1 MLKLRS
7 EAIKFSTRLFR
18 IASVLLFLYLFFV
31 SISLMSH
38 AFRGFGS
45 GFAER
50 LITTTANP
58 FVGLF
63 IGILATSL
71 IQSSGTTTSMVVAFV
86 ASGILSVRS
95 AIPIVMGANIGTT
108 VTCTL
113 VALGHI
119 TRKEEFKKAFSG
131 SIMHDFFNILTVAIL
146 FPIEMSTRYL
156 EKTGIFLSSIFN
168 DIGGATITSPIK
180 FIVKP
185 VVDFIDNILRKYIS
199 TSEVTLNIVILII
212 ALAILFMSL
221 YNITQVMKSLVLRR
235 ADIVFDKVIRKNVIL
250 AMFMGMVFTAI
261 VRSSSI
267 TTSLLV
273 PLIAAGI
280 LKLEHSFPIVLGA
293 NVGTTVTAM
302 LAALTGNIAGIT
314 IAFVH
319 LVFNITGILIIY
331 PLKWLRNVPIR
342 AARFVAEKCT
352 KRKIFALLYVI
363 GLFYAVPISLILL
376 AKFFAK

>member
-1 MLKLRS
+1 MNTEKS
-7 EAIKFSTRLFR
+7 KVVSKIVTTVSIVF
-18 IASVLLFLYLFFV
+18 FLYAFLV

-38 AFRGFGS
+38 AFGGFGS

-50 LITTTANP
+50 LITTTSNP

-86 ASGILSVRS
+86 ASGMLSVRS

-119 TRKEEFKKAFSG
+119 TRKEEFKRAFSG
-131 SIMHDFFNILTVAIL
+131 SIVHDFFNILTVAIL
-146 FPIEMSTRYL
+146 FPIEMSTHYL
-156 EKTGIFLSSIFN
+156 ERAGLFLSSVFN
-168 DIGGATITSPIK
+168 DMGGAAITSPIK
-180 FIVKP
+180 IIVKP
-185 VVDFIDNILRKYIS
+185 AIDLVDNVLRHYINAS
-199 TSEVTLNIVILII
+199 DCTLSIITLII
-212 ALAILFMSL
+212 ALVILFMSL
-221 YNITQVMKSLVLRR
+221 YNITRVMKSVVMKR
-235 ADIVFDKVIRKNVIL
+235 ADMVFDRVIRKNAIL
-250 AMFMGMVFTAI
+250 AMFVGLAFTAI

-280 LKLEHSFPIVLGA
+280 LELEHAFPIVLGA
-293 NVGTTVTAM
+293 NVGTTVTAI

-331 PLKWLRNVPIR
+331 PIKWLRNVPIR
-342 AARFVAEKCT
+342 VARFAAEQFAN
-352 KRKIFALLYVI
+352 RKIFAIVYVLT
-363 GLFYAVPISLILL
+363 LFYGIPITLILL
-376 AKFFAK
+376 SKFFKK

>member
-1 MLKLRS
+1 VKILSRTYKVLK
-7 EAIKFSTRLFR
+7 ILF
-18 IASVLLFLYLFFV
+18 FFYLFFV

-38 AFRGFGS
+38 AFGGFGS

-50 LITTTANP
+50 LITTTSNP

-86 ASGILSVRS
+86 ASGMLSVRS

-108 VTCTL
+108 VTCAL
-113 VALGHI
+113 VAMGHI
-119 TRKEEFKKAFSG
+119 TRKNEFKRAFSG
-131 SIMHDFFNILTVAIL
+131 SIVHDSFNVLTVLIL
-146 FPIEMSTRYL
+146 FPIEMSTHYL
-156 EKTGIFLSSIFN
+156 EKAGMFLSSTFSN
-168 DIGGATITSPIK
+168 MGGAAITSPIK

-185 VVDFIDNILRKYIS
+185 AVNAIDGTLRPLFGGSNTLLSVVFL
-199 TSEVTLNIVILII
+199 IVALIF
-212 ALAILFMSL
+212 LLLSLF
-221 YNITQVMKSLVLRR
+221 NITRVMKSLVMKR
-235 ADIVFDKVIRKNVIL
+235 ADMVFDRVIRRNAIF
-250 AMFMGMVFTAI
+250 AMVMGMLFTII

-273 PLIAAGI
+273 PLIAAGV
-280 LKLEHSFPIVLGA
+280 LELEHAFPVVLGA
-293 NVGTTVTAM
+293 NVGTTVTAL

-331 PLKWLRNVPIR
+331 PVKFLRSIPIR
-342 AARFVAEKCT
+342 FARFIAEISAKN
-352 KRKIFALLYVI
+352 KIFALAYVL
-363 GLFYAVPISLILL
+363 GLFYVLPISLIFLS
-376 AKFFAK
+376 KFFKK

>member
-1 MLKLRS
+1 MKMLSRIFK
-7 EAIKFSTRLFR
+7 ITQILF
-18 IASVLLFLYLFFV
+18 FLYLFFI

-38 AFRGFGS
+38 AFTNFGS

-63 IGILATSL
+63 IGILATSI

-86 ASGILSVRS
+86 ASGILPIRS

-119 TRKEEFKKAFSG
+119 TRKEEFKRAFSG
-131 SIMHDFFNILTVAIL
+131 SIMHDLFNILTVVIL
-146 FPIEMSTRYL
+146 FPIEMKTHYL
-156 EKTGIFLSSIFN
+156 EKTGIFLSSVFN
-168 DIGGATITSPIK
+168 DMGGAAITSPIK
-180 FIVKP
+180 FIVSPAIKLIDGALRNHVSESNTVLSIIML
-185 VVDFIDNILRKYIS
+185 VV
-199 TSEVTLNIVILII
+199 
-212 ALAILFMSL
+212 ALLFLFASL
-221 YNITQVMKSLVLRR
+221 YSITRVMKSLVMKR
-235 ADIVFDKVIRKNVIL
+235 ADMVIDKVIRRNAIL
-250 AMFMGMVFTAI
+250 AMFMGILFTAI

-273 PLIAAGI
+273 PLVAAGI
-280 LKLEHSFPIVLGA
+280 LQLENSFPIVLGA

-319 LVFNITGILIIY
+319 LVFNVTGIVIIY
-331 PLKWLRNVPIR
+331 PIKQLREVPIKL
-342 AARFVAEKCT
+342 ARFIAEICANN
-352 KRKIFALLYVI
+352 KIYALIYVL
-363 GLFYAVPISLILL
+363 GLFYAFPITLIVMS
-376 AKFFAK
+376 KIFTK